1 MSRTTALLERMMWFW
16 IAILV
21 VSVGQLAWWAMDRDP
36 PFQVLSYRVWPV
48 RAGGVLWIDADV
60 RRDLARDC
68 RVELSSSIVDSI
80 GVRWDLGTTQSVSP
94 EGIRD
99 LDAKSPGKL
108 MRKMQLPPGMTPG
121 PASVLS
127 SMIYRCNPLHE
138 VARPI
143 SVQTRFDFE
152 VLP

>member
-68 RVELSSSIVDSI
+68 HVELSSSIVDSI

-94 EGIRD
+94 EGIRE

-127 SMIYRCNPLHE
+127 SMIYRCNPLHD